1 MKKKKTKLLVGV
13 ALFLLGIW
21 LLQIATTLSPCQYL
35 SWLSL
40 LPAQVRAQTG
50 VCMYCPSC
58 SSSCLS
64 YLCGPPYYICSSVEE
79 CKCTCQGQCGGGEGE
94 EEQEEDEDD
103 TPPPPPDEV
112 DPGGRE
118 NAYDPETFTEACAA
132 CSLDIRFDVPRG
144 AISAPVEVRAYH
156 TGLPAGVP
164 APTGGIIG
172 CPFFFGAWIKGEGKT
187 VDEFNEPI
195 VIKVSDNNMA
205 IPVAQENQLRLNMYD
220 PTTEAWVKLCSRA
233 EGKQLS
239 AALVLPTPL
248 EEGGNAL
255 FALTIDDTPALDQVV
270 DEQGKTTLSIPDD
283 NIKIGVLPG
292 TVEVGTYFEMTH
304 LSNTP
309 DSGLFKLLPTPVDVK
324 ACQADYTTPNKIRQV
339 TRFPKPLE
347 VTFGFDANTLT
358 RAGGKNNLTIV
369 SFQNRQWMDLEEF
382 GASVVRSDNTI
393 AVESSNLGTFSMA
406 VR

>member
-1 MKKKKTKLLVGV
+1 MMKKKTKLLAVIV
-13 ALFLLGIW
+13 LLFLGIW
-21 LLQIATTLSPCQYL
+21 LLQLTPTLSLCKYL
-35 SWLSL
+35 KWLSF
-40 LPAQVRAQTG
+40 LPAQAQTG
-50 VCMYCPSC
+50 CWRCFYCPSC
-58 SSSCLS
+58 SLTCIQND
-64 YLCGPPYYICSSVEE
+64 ICYSGCPNVCSVSE
-79 CKCTCQGQCGGGEGE
+79 CKCVCLGQCGGGGG
-94 EEQEEDEDD
+94 DDDDD

-112 DPGGRE
+112 NPGGRE
-118 NAYDPETFTEACAA
+118 NAYDPETFTEACPA
-132 CSLDIRFDVPRG
+132 CSLDIRFDVPPG
-144 AISAPVEVRAYH
+144 AVSAPVEVRAYH
-156 TGLPAGVP
+156 SGLPAEVP
-164 APTGGIIG
+164 APTNGIIG

-195 VIKVSDNNMA
+195 VIKVSDDNMA

-239 AALVLPTPL
+239 AALVFPTPL

-255 FALTIDDTPALDQVV
+255 FALTIDGAPALDQVV

-309 DSGLFKLLPTPVDVK
+309 DSGLFKLLPTPVDIK
-324 ACQADYTTPNKIRQV
+324 ACQADYTTPNKVRQV

-369 SFQNRQWMDLEEF
+369 SFQNHQWMDLEEF

>member
-1 MKKKKTKLLVGV
+1 MKKKIKLLAIVV
-13 ALFLLGIW
+13 FFLLGIW
-21 LLQIATTLSPCQYL
+21 LLKFATTLSPCQYL
-35 SWLSL
+35 GWLSWL
-40 LPAQVRAQTG
+40 PVQVEAQTPNPAG
-50 VCMYCPSC
+50 CPLCPTCDPGCFSAAFEP
-58 SSSCLS
+58 CLTFH
-64 YLCGPPYYICSSVEE
+64 ICSESV
-79 CKCTCQGQCGGGEGE
+79 CRSTCLGHNDGP
-94 EEQEEDEDD
+94 DKHVD

-118 NAYDPETFTEACAA
+118 NVYDPETFTEACPT
-132 CSLDIRFDVPRG
+132 CSLEIGFDFPRG
-144 AISAPVEVRAYH
+144 AVSAPVQVRAYH
-156 TGLPAGVP
+156 TGLPPGVP

-239 AALVLPTPL
+239 AALVFPTPL

-324 ACQADYTTPNKIRQV
+324 ACQADYTTPNKVRQV

-393 AVESSNLGTFSMA
+393 TVESSNLGTFSMA